1 MQPRSKSPNTTSFE
15 RSYQCVHVVEKFEV
29 DTTFSF
35 LEANIKMLIDGQ
47 MDGQIASIHNMEL
60 LK

>member
-1 MQPRSKSPNTTSFE
+1 MHPRSKSPNKTSFE
-15 RSYQCVHVVEKFEV
+15 WSYQCVHVVEKFEV

-35 LEANIKMLIDGQ
+35 LEANIKMLIGGQ